1 MKFPQKRWR
10 LRSLNYIIKRCEKP
24 AQLPG
29 SGRPRTSRT
38 ADNIDTLNDLIL
50 RQEVASRTHKT
61 TCQIAKENGISRS
74 VERIIHIDIQRK
86 CPKKRRAQ
94 ELIVSKSAS
103 LIKQLISGEIV
114 LMRVSM
120 PKANTLNIFVMC
132 LSTVNL
138 S

>member
-74 VERIIHIDIQRK
+74 VGRIIHKHSAKVPEETSRAGVNCMCRK
-86 CPKKRRAQ
+86 ERH
-94 ELIVSKSAS
+94 
-103 LIKQLISGEIV
+103 
-114 LMRVSM
+114 
-120 PKANTLNIFVMC
+120 
-132 LSTVNL
+132 
-138 S
+138 